1 MHAMCRKRRVEDT
14 KGNKWRWGQVV
25 MFSHCVDV
33 IKFKGKVNRYD
44 SLSFI

>member
-1 MHAMCRKRRVEDT
+1 MRKMCRKRRVEDT

-25 MFSHCVDV
+25 TFSRCVDV
-33 IKFKGKVNRYD
+33 LKFKGKGNRYD